1 MSILESLFNHIL
13 GVTYVYNESS
23 NSNVFN
29 QSSKTNVFNQ
39 SINLSLANDLC
50 IVTRDASMYAL
61 GLLLAESR
69 LN

>member
-23 NSNVFN
+23 KS
-29 QSSKTNVFNQ
+29 NVFNQ